1 VAAFLLKDVEK
12 GKMGIKI
19 DVRNNN
25 VEQAL
30 RVLKR
35 KYLKDGFLKNYKLK
49 MYYEKPSEK
58 KRRKRKEN
66 IINAKKAKR
75 LREKFL

>member
-1 VAAFLLKDVEK
+1 
-12 GKMGIKI
+12 MGIKVE
-19 DVRNNN
+19 VRNGN

-49 MYYEKPSEK
+49 MYYEKPSDR
-58 KRRKRKEN
+58 KRRKNSCSVRCN
-66 IINAKKAKR
+66 
-75 LREKFL
+75 

>member
-1 VAAFLLKDVEK
+1 
-12 GKMGIKI
+12 MGIKVE
-19 DVRNNN
+19 VRNGN

-35 KYLKDGFLKNYKLK
+35 KYLKDGFLKNYKLR
-49 MYYEKPSEK
+49 MYYEKPSDR
-58 KRRKRKEN
+58 KRRKNKEN
-66 IINAKKAKR
+66 IINSKKAKR

>member
-1 VAAFLLKDVEK
+1 
-12 GKMGIKI
+12 MGIKV
-19 DVRNNN
+19 DVRNGN

-35 KYLKDGFLKNYKLK
+35 KYLKDGFLKTYKEK
-49 MYYEKPSEK
+49 MYYEKPSER
-58 KRRKRKEN
+58 KRRKQKEM
-66 IINAKKAKR
+66 IINSKKAKR

>member
-1 VAAFLLKDVEK
+1 
-12 GKMGIKI
+12 MGIKVE
-19 DVRNNN
+19 VRNGT

-35 KYLKDGFLKNYKLK
+35 KYLKAGFLKNYKLK
-49 MYYEKPSEK
+49 MYYEKPSDR
-58 KRRKRKEN
+58 KRRKNKEN
-66 IINAKKAKR
+66 IINSKKAKR

>member
-1 VAAFLLKDVEK
+1 
-12 GKMGIKI
+12 MGIKI

-35 KYLKDGFLKNYKLK
+35 KYLKDGFLK